1 MNKTI
6 DYYNTHAAEFAVSTQ
21 NADMSPSRDLFVSY
35 VKPGGKILDAGCG
48 TGRDSKAFLEMGYS
62 VDAFDASEEMCRIAE
77 INTGIPVKK
86 QTFEDFCEEDKYDG
100 IWACASLLHV
110 NEKELPDILERMKKA
125 LKIDGVMYLSFK
137 YGEGEHI
144 RGERFFTDM
153 NEVSLRTILESA
165 DFEIT
170 DIYITD
176 DVRKERKNEK
186 WANAIVRK
194 AQE

>member
-6 DYYNTHAAEFAVSTQ
+6 DYYNTHAAEFAGSTQ

-48 TGRDSKAFLEMGYS
+48 IGRDSKAFLEMGYS

-77 INTGIPVKK
+77 INTGISVKK
-86 QTFEDFCEEDKYDG
+86 QRFEEFCEEDKYDG

-125 LKIDGVMYLSFK
+125 LKKDGVMYLSFK
-137 YGEGEHI
+137 YGKGEHI

-153 NEVSLRTILESA
+153 NEISLRKILESTN
-165 DFEIT
+165 FEIT